1 MIGQNQDHLSDGI
14 IALPLLVGLL
24 AYGLVF
30 FNKGLFLDGW
40 FVEGWSKKGTWKH
53 LKRFMKEVGMPYL
66 YLLHKGI
73 SALRAGKTPY
83 NFINLISL
91 LGAAYAVSY
100 LCVQSGYL
108 SFQESMLIAALMLA
122 YPGQQIACEKSVTQ
136 YFLCTLFFY
145 LGAALNIQSELSI
158 GTEGVLLWIASL
170 ALLFLS
176 FNMNSLLVYYLGFL
190 IYKAFFL
197 TKEGQPDL
205 YFNLVIKNGILVF
218 LPPLFW
224 VLKGWLTP
232 KSGYYSEYNSIS
244 FRSKRLAQG
253 LVSLMSEGTFGC
265 YLEAVRLFLRN
276 PIWVVPI
283 IFGMW
288 VGKPLLAETP
298 QIASIGVP
306 LLILSLILI
315 LLAAI
320 PYILVGQPFGTFGWA
335 TKNNV
340 LLAFPC
346 ALFIY
351 SAVSII
357 FKPEVKGFFLCA
369 VIFGGAIYLVHVYA
383 SWIALWAKNLSALK
397 KISEE
402 NLFKN
407 AAIVEVC
414 DSYPTELCNRSRP
427 EHWDISLTYMFAY
440 QTQAVRHFGIV
451 GNENSNM
458 ASYSPE
464 EIKNKIIQTTVPYVL
479 EEIDTNGNQMRL
491 KIEKGMHSWG
501 DTKIAVKYLFYSAF
515 CPNKL
520 YAFLSKLVKVEIFA
534 LTKNIDGR

>member
-1 MIGQNQDHLSDGI
+1 MIGLNLPADGI

-24 AYGLVF
+24 SYGLVF
-30 FNKGLFLDGW
+30 FNRGLFLDGW
-40 FVEGWSKKGTWKH
+40 FLEGWSKKETWH
-53 LKRFMKEVGMPYL
+53 ILKRFTGEVGMPFIY
-66 YLLHKGI
+66 YLHKAI
-73 SALRAGKTPY
+73 SKVRPGKTAY
-83 NFINLISL
+83 NFINVISL
-91 LGAAYAVSY
+91 IGTAYTISY
-100 LCVQSGYL
+100 LCLQSGYL
-108 SFQESMLIAALMLA
+108 NLQESMLIAALMLA

-170 ALLFLS
+170 SLLFLS

-190 IYKAFFL
+190 IYKVFFL
-197 TKEGQPDL
+197 TKGGQPNL
-205 YFNLVIKNGILVF
+205 HFNLVIKNGILVF

-224 VLKGWLTP
+224 LLKGWLTP
-232 KSGYYSEYNSIS
+232 KSGHYSEYNSIS

-265 YLEAVRLFLRN
+265 YLEAVRWFLIN
-276 PIWVVPI
+276 PIWVVLMI
-283 IFGMW
+283 YGMW
-288 VGKPLLAETP
+288 AGKPLFAVTP
-298 QIASIGVP
+298 AMALSGVP
-306 LLILSLILI
+306 LLILSAILI

-351 SAVSII
+351 SVGSIV
-357 FKPEVKGFFLCA
+357 FKPEVKGFFLFA
-369 VIFGGAIYLVHVYA
+369 VISGGAIYLVHVYA
-383 SWIALWAKNLSALK
+383 SWIALWAKSLSALK

-402 NLFKN
+402 KLFKD

-458 ASYSPE
+458 ASYSRE

-515 CPNKL
+515 FPKKL
-520 YAFLSKLVKVEIFA
+520 HALLSKLVKIETFVLI
-534 LTKNIDGR
+534 KNIHGR